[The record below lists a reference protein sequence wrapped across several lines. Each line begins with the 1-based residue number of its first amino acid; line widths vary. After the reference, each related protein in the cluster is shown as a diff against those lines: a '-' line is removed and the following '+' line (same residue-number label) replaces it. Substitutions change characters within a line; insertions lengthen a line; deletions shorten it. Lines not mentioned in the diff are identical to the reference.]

1 MKFPINIGS
10 FPYNPGFNP
19 YQRLATEA
27 IEDAGANVQR
37 IAPVKWFPVQHAFAT
52 PDCDLLHFDWP
63 HDWYSGRNLV
73 TRVMKRAMYT
83 RGLKTQSE
91 KKLVWTAHNLVA
103 HDAQDLNKEAQML
116 QRLISRCD
124 GIVVM
129 SDASERELRR
139 LYDVPKSTLVQKAP
153 HGHYID
159 CYRNEIAPAQARA
172 KMGIEANSQVFL
184 SVGAIRRYKGHLS
197 LIRTFGA
204 IATPGQRLIIAGNTN
219 DSVYRRQLH
228 EEVARQS
235 SINPNCQVDLHLR
248 MIPDDELQV
257 LFNASDICVLPFANI
272 LNSGSL
278 LMAMSFGMPV
288 VASNLGSIPEVA
300 IAESSVLFSP
310 DPHDTD
316 HDNHHDAKHNPLA
329 NALIEAAKKFD
340 RGDRGALRKSLI
352 DRVREEYA
360 WSHFGKSAV
369 SLYETLLS

>member
-1 MKFPINIGS
+1 MNSPITVGS

-27 IEDAGANVQR
+27 IENAGVNIQR
-37 IAPVKWFPVQHAFAT
+37 IAPVKWFPVQRAFAT
-52 PDCDLLHFDWP
+52 PDCDVLHFDWP

-83 RGLKTQSE
+83 RGLKTKSN

-129 SDASERELRR
+129 SDASERQLRR

-159 CYRNEIAPAQARA
+159 CYANEITPTEART
-172 KMGIEANSQVFL
+172 KMGIEANAQVFL
-184 SVGAIRRYKGHLS
+184 SLGAIRPYKGHLN
-197 LIRTFGA
+197 LIKTFGA
-204 IATPGQRLIIAGNTN
+204 MASAGQRLIIAGNTN
-219 DSVYRRQLH
+219 DAVYRQQLH
-228 EEVARQS
+228 AEVARQS
-235 SINPNCQVDLHLR
+235 SINPNCRVDLHLK

-310 DPHDTD
+310 DADNTNHNKPHDVKC
-316 HDNHHDAKHNPLA
+316 NSLA
-329 NALIEAAKKFD
+329 NALIEAAQKFD
-340 RGDRGALRKSLI
+340 RGDRNALRKALI

-369 SLYETLLS
+369 NLYQALLS

>member
-1 MKFPINIGS
+1 MKSPITVGS
-10 FPYNPGFNP
+10 FPYSPGFNP
-19 YQRLATEA
+19 YQRLASEA

-63 HDWYSGRNLV
+63 HDWYSGKNVV
-73 TRVMKRAMYT
+73 TRLMKRAMYK
-83 RGLKTQSE
+83 RGLKTKSD
-91 KKLVWTAHNLVA
+91 KKLVWTAHNLAA
-103 HDAQDLNKEAQML
+103 HDAHDLNQEAQML

-124 GIVVM
+124 GIVVL

-139 LYDVPKSTLVQKAP
+139 LYDVPQRTLVQKAP

-159 CYRNEIAPAQARA
+159 CYRNEITPPQARI
-172 KMGIEANSQVFL
+172 KMGIEDSDTVFL
-184 SVGAIRRYKGHLS
+184 SVGAIRPYKGHLN
-197 LIRTFGA
+197 LIKTFGA
-204 IATPGQRLIIAGNTN
+204 IATSGQRLIIAGNTN
-219 DSVYRRQLH
+219 DTVYRQQLH
-228 EEVARQS
+228 EEVTRQS
-235 SINPNCQVDLHLR
+235 AINPNCQIDLQLR

-310 DPHDTD
+310 DTD
-316 HDNHHDAKHNPLA
+316 SALA
-329 NALIEAAKKFD
+329 NALAEAADKFGG
-340 RGDRGALRKSLI
+340 GDRSTHRKALI
-352 DRVREEYA
+352 DRVRDDYA
-360 WSHFGKSAV
+360 WSHFGKAAV
-369 SLYETLLS
+369 GLYEKLL